1 MITPPR
7 IEPPRKPLT
16 IPQVVRAARSNL
28 IEIIPGL
35 AYQQPIVSGRTIA
48 RWHMLQD
55 PDGLERVFKDK
66 VAIYPKS
73 DVSLRLLR
81 PAIGDSLFVA
91 EGAHWRWQRRAAA
104 PVFQHRNLIALA
116 PFMTRAADRTLHRL
130 DAAHGHADL
139 YQEMVTA
146 TFDVISEVA
155 MSGDKAIDRD
165 AVSRSV
171 TDYIET
177 VGRISLFDVLA
188 VPTWIPRPAQLFNRS
203 GVSAMQQMMD
213 RVIAERARA
222 PRRDDLMSLMLEAS
236 DPETGRA
243 MTPEELRDNM
253 LAFLVAGHET
263 TALALSWAIYLAAC
277 DPKVQDRL
285 AEEARAACGDGP
297 AEAQHL
303 DRLGYA
309 RQVIEEAMRL
319 YPPAGMLSR
328 TAREEDEICGRQI
341 RKGDTVIL
349 PIYALHRHRL
359 WWENADQFDPEN
371 FAPAKTKGRNRYL
384 YLPFGAGPRI
394 CIGMNFALIE
404 AQIILAS
411 LMARFRFTPMAGVAP
426 VPEMVMTLRPAG
438 GVRLQV
444 SRRDGPY
451 ASASSAES
459 AFN

>member
-1 MITPPR
+1 MLVTPPL
-7 IEPPRKPLT
+7 IDPPHKPLS
-16 IPQVVRAARSNL
+16 IPQVVRAARRNL

-35 AYQQPIVSGRTIA
+35 AYQQPMVSGRTVA

-55 PDGLERVFKDK
+55 PGGLEYVLKDN
-66 VAIYPKS
+66 VENYPKS
-73 DVSLRLLR
+73 AVTLRLLR
-81 PAIGDSLFVA
+81 PAIGDSLFNA

-104 PVFQHRNLIALA
+104 PVFQHRNLIALS
-116 PFMTRAADRTLHRL
+116 PFMTGAAERTVRRL
-130 DAAHGHADL
+130 EAAAGGKADL
-139 YQEMVTA
+139 YTEMVTA
-146 TFDVISEVA
+146 TFDVISDVA
-155 MSGDKAIDRD
+155 MSGDKAIDHG

-171 TDYIET
+171 TGYIET
-177 VGRISLFDVLA
+177 IGRVSLFDVLA
-188 VPTWIPRPAQLFNRS
+188 LPDWIPRPAHLMNR
-203 GVSAMQQMMD
+203 GGINQMQQMMD
-213 RVIAERARA
+213 RVIAERTNA

-243 MTPEELRDNM
+243 MTAEELRDNM

-263 TALALSWAIYLAAC
+263 TALALAWSIYLTAL

-297 AEAQHL
+297 ATAEEL
-303 DRLGYA
+303 PKLGYH

-328 TAREEDEICGRQI
+328 DARAGDEICGREI

-371 FAPAKTKGRNRYL
+371 FAPARVKARNRYL
-384 YLPFGAGPRI
+384 WLPFGAGPRI
-394 CIGMNFALIE
+394 CIGMNFAIIE

-411 LMARFRFTPMAGVAP
+411 LMARFRFTPIATE
-426 VPEMVMTLRPAG
+426 VPIPQMVMTLRPTG
-438 GVRLQV
+438 GVKLQV
-444 SRRDGPY
+444 ERR
-451 ASASSAES
+451 
-459 AFN
+459 